1 MNITIPLVLFCMVV
15 NTIAQILLKE
25 AMNHIGAFSFTWNNI
40 IPIGIKIIISPYII
54 TGLFCYVVSVI
65 VWLLV
70 LSRMDVSVA
79 YPLTSI
85 GFILTAIAAYFLMG
99 EPITMIRFT
108 GIVVI
113 IGGIYL
119 ITRT

>member
-1 MNITIPLVLFCMVV
+1 MNITIPLILFCMVV

-25 AMNHIGAFSFTWNNI
+25 AMNHIGAFSFTWNNLL
-40 IPIGIKIIISPYII
+40 PIGMKIVMSPYII
-54 TGLFCYVVSVI
+54 GGIFCYVLSVV

-85 GFILTAIAAYFLMG
+85 GFILTAVAAYFLMG
-99 EPITMIRFT
+99 EPISMVRFA

-113 IGGIYL
+113 IGGIFL